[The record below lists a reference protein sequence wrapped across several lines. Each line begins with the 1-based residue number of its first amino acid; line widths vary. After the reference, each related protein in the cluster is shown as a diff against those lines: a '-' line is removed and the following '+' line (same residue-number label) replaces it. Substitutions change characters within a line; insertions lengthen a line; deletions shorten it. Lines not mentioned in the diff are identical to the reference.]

1 MPPPLADCGPG
12 CVATPEQPISA
23 KAVGGGIAAAAAGV
37 IALATMVVKP
47 WEGVSLTPYTDIVGV
62 RTVCYG
68 ETHAPMRKYTLA
80 ECDELLQSDLGRRLA
95 DLGKCIHQPL
105 RENEWAALLSW
116 SYNVGTA
123 AACKSTLVRKV
134 NAGAGPAEF
143 CPELL
148 RWNRAGGREVRG
160 LTNRRKAEY
169 RLCLGES

>member
-1 MPPPLADCGPG
+1 MAEVG
-12 CVATPEQPISA
+12 T
-23 KAVGGGIAAAAAGV
+23 KAVVTGGIAAAAAGV

-62 RTVCYG
+62 ATVCYG
-68 ETHAPMRKYTLA
+68 ETNVPMRRYSLA
-80 ECDELLQSDLGRRLA
+80 ECDEMLQSDLGRRLA
-95 DLGKCIHQPL
+95 ELGKCIHMPL

-116 SYNVGTA
+116 SYNIGTP

-134 NAGAGPAEF
+134 NVGAAPAEF

-160 LTNRRKAEY
+160 LTNRRKAEMA
-169 RLCLGES
+169 LCMGEK